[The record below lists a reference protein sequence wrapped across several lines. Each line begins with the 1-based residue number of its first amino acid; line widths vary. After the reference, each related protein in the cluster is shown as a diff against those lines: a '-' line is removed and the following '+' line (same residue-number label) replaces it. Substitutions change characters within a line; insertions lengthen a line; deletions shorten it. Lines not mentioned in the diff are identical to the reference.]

1 MTDLLGGQVDL
12 LFEGL
17 PVGLPHMKSGKLKA
31 LATAT
36 ARRSELLP
44 DVPTTAELGFP
55 DINMSVW
62 FGVVTR
68 AGAPAAVVQDMN
80 RRFTQALKS
89 PKIIERFQDQGYEL
103 MAMTPQEFGAFMKAE
118 SDRWGAVIKSHQIK
132 VE

>member
-1 MTDLLGGQVDL
+1 
-12 LFEGL
+12 
-17 PVGLPHMKSGKLKA
+17 
-31 LATAT
+31 
-36 ARRSELLP
+36 
-44 DVPTTAELGFP
+44 
-55 DINMSVW
+55 
-62 FGVVTR
+62 
-68 AGAPAAVVQDMN
+68 MN